1 LLMLIL
7 VAAEMMRVYPDE
19 GEHLVKEMLHY
30 PDSAKKMAK
39 DAKDPNRMNEHPVD
53 FQNYTYEEGWITREN
68 AGGRKCKYPKESR
81 DIFVDDD
88 GVRPDQNCNG
98 GDGDDDLISMRTGMY
113 QSEEQMM
120 RAWEEYG
127 KLVDVCSAW
136 GETDNAEVLS
146 KYIITTG
153 IYPDN
158 KTWCIPKVQR
168 NFGRLLMAKFHIPNG
183 LFRSNGVYGYKLT
196 QDNWIEIATQMW
208 NRSFALKH
216 TFILRQLCAGMFK
229 MCVNNIG
236 DAWMN
241 KASIYDDEGHRM
253 GKIDGDVKLSE
264 MYEQLMQNM
273 NCIDEGH
280 RWAAANALLRALRFK
295 TFGKMS
301 AAKIKE
307 LQKAILAADELWKEI
322 DLTEDM
328 CHNPWLFVDSYPI
341 HPELAE
347 ELGYTAALVNRMDK
361 IHKALDVSQPDCSCN
376 ESESIADNTYLVK
389 GQSESPD
396 MSTPCGA
403 GSARD
408 AGADGRKVAV
418 FLMVGEEEAKYADIE
433 RKILVGEENV
443 SSKRKGFAS
452 LPGGKSEPCD
462 YEEAA
467 IKQLPFWKCTIIR
480 ELREET
486 GYHVNAGSL
495 TLVSMFDFCGCLNYI
510 VYTTKENLSPARFTS
525 GEHERLLD
533 LEWRTPSDI
542 FDKWHSK
549 KISENIW
556 RIIDLKKSDRELRG
570 VFKPYNEL
578 TQYKVVNNASVV
590 LFLHHTG
597 TACTSKHSFEIRK
610 YPLEVYNLTKINS
623 ASSGSEVSPHGSGR
637 GGRSHHHPR
646 VGEEGATASGQQ
658 NISSHPRE
666 HTANVVSMRHGRGTG
681 GNGKPPESRCGMA
694 IGPVMKDNVAQNT
707 VQTLPDGVKGALP
720 TERQPD
726 PARSP
731 VSPRLEHTEKQS
743 LRAVVKSDPGLPVA
757 GLSNTDGMEL
767 DGPRGLNLVKQ
778 LPHPPPSLNKTA
790 EATYNHKR
798 PVDSVRGETGDR
810 KAKKG
815 SGKVGPT
822 TQQKSAGKPT
832 PGKGPS
838 PGTSSKP
845 VASQGN
851 RSRKSTQSVNSLQSR
866 LEDRPHDP
874 LLATLPEHLDLQG
887 YIEDGR
893 ERSEPESGKRTWVPK
908 TPSGA

>member
-1 LLMLIL
+1 
-7 VAAEMMRVYPDE
+7 
-19 GEHLVKEMLHY
+19 
-30 PDSAKKMAK
+30 
-39 DAKDPNRMNEHPVD
+39 
-53 FQNYTYEEGWITREN
+53 
-68 AGGRKCKYPKESR
+68 
-81 DIFVDDD
+81 
-88 GVRPDQNCNG
+88 
-98 GDGDDDLISMRTGMY
+98 
-113 QSEEQMM
+113 
-120 RAWEEYG
+120 
-127 KLVDVCSAW
+127 
-136 GETDNAEVLS
+136 
-146 KYIITTG
+146 
-153 IYPDN
+153 
-158 KTWCIPKVQR
+158 
-168 NFGRLLMAKFHIPNG
+168 
-183 LFRSNGVYGYKLT
+183 
-196 QDNWIEIATQMW
+196 
-208 NRSFALKH
+208 
-216 TFILRQLCAGMFK
+216 
-229 MCVNNIG
+229 
-236 DAWMN
+236 
-241 KASIYDDEGHRM
+241 
-253 GKIDGDVKLSE
+253 
-264 MYEQLMQNM
+264 
-273 NCIDEGH
+273 
-280 RWAAANALLRALRFK
+280 
-295 TFGKMS
+295 
-301 AAKIKE
+301 
-307 LQKAILAADELWKEI
+307 
-322 DLTEDM
+322 
-328 CHNPWLFVDSYPI
+328 
-341 HPELAE
+341 
-347 ELGYTAALVNRMDK
+347 
-361 IHKALDVSQPDCSCN
+361 
-376 ESESIADNTYLVK
+376 
-389 GQSESPD
+389 
-396 MSTPCGA
+396 
-403 GSARD
+403 
-408 AGADGRKVAV
+408 
-418 FLMVGEEEAKYADIE
+418 
-433 RKILVGEENV
+433 
-443 SSKRKGFAS
+443 
-452 LPGGKSEPCD
+452 
-462 YEEAA
+462 
-467 IKQLPFWKCTIIR
+467 
-480 ELREET
+480 
-486 GYHVNAGSL
+486 VNAGSL